1 MACCEE
7 TTHGN
12 HQNKFIVFALM
23 GHDKVVVLEPT
34 IVKYDLR
41 GSLSQFFSKKKK
53 EQQAKIVILSFFS
66 QKHTHVNNLF

>member
-1 MACCEE
+1 MACYEE

-53 EQQAKIVILSFFS
+53 RTASQNSYFIFF
-66 QKHTHVNNLF
+66 